1 MGAVPLPS
9 AGQER
14 VWWSQDDVGKAGL
27 GAGAGQK
34 LLQPRKPSV
43 NVLVAGV
50 TQQLQGSWAMGLC
63 QWTGDVGLSAPV
75 LDLSSLPAVTEALL
89 NPFRPEGH

>member
-1 MGAVPLPS
+1 M
-9 AGQER
+9 QEQ

-27 GAGAGQK
+27 GAGAGAGQN

-50 TQQLQGSWAMGLC
+50 TQQLQGSWAM
-63 QWTGDVGLSAPV
+63 
-75 LDLSSLPAVTEALL
+75 AV
-89 NPFRPEGH
+89 